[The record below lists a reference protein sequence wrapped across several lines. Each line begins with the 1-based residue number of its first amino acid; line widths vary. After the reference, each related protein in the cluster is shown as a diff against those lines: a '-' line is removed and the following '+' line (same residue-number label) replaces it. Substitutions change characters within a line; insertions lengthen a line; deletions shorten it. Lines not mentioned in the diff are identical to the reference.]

1 MSARRN
7 TRRTKL
13 TTQVAGCFYF
23 QIRTRCE
30 RLATQLLRWK
40 YFYFCRELRR
50 RNPSHHADPSWIE
63 RSRNK
68 PERILSLKRYLK
80 PSDSRRLI
88 VARVPSSFSFLS
100 FFFSSFFLS
109 SSHRIGAVDKKY
121 EEIEVVAVFYYA
133 CTSDFFRQLGCLPN
147 VEKLKRPRASKQD
160 RNRVEYL
167 GRVDNS
173 TAVKLDLSRFYG
185 ETLFCIVSCISE
197 NHRLI
202 LLRTSIVHCNVVT
215 IRQCR
220 IPRPVCCATERR
232 SRIRGYR

>member
-68 PERILSLKRYLK
+68 PERILSLERYLK

-88 VARVPSSFSFLS
+88 VASVPSRFFFFFLFSFLLLLFPPPATELAPLIRNMKKSRSSQRFITRARPIS
-100 FFFSSFFLS
+100 FGNLVVYLTWKNWNDLEPRN
-109 SSHRIGAVDKKY
+109 RI
-121 EEIEVVAVFYYA
+121 EIEW
-133 CTSDFFRQLGCLPN
+133 N
-147 VEKLKRPRASKQD
+147 
-160 RNRVEYL
+160 
-167 GRVDNS
+167 
-173 TAVKLDLSRFYG
+173 
-185 ETLFCIVSCISE
+185 I
-197 NHRLI
+197 
-202 LLRTSIVHCNVVT
+202 
-215 IRQCR
+215 
-220 IPRPVCCATERR
+220 
-232 SRIRGYR
+232 

>member
-80 PSDSRRLI
+80 PSDSRWLI

-109 SSHRIGAVDKKY
+109 STELAPLIRNMKKSRSSQCFITRARPISFGNLVVYLTWKNWNDLEPRNRI
-121 EEIEVVAVFYYA
+121 EIEW
-133 CTSDFFRQLGCLPN
+133 N
-147 VEKLKRPRASKQD
+147 
-160 RNRVEYL
+160 
-167 GRVDNS
+167 
-173 TAVKLDLSRFYG
+173 
-185 ETLFCIVSCISE
+185 I
-197 NHRLI
+197 
-202 LLRTSIVHCNVVT
+202 
-215 IRQCR
+215 
-220 IPRPVCCATERR
+220 
-232 SRIRGYR
+232 